1 MLVAASFGQPVEWLA
16 IAGGAAVGAFV
27 FGLAA
32 QLLCRATTGKKLPPF
47 PLLTVRILGGVVAG
61 VLTAMCV
68 LSGGGNGLW
77 PFGGPGG
84 PGDHTGPTANSDQK
98 PRPADAR
105 RSEPHPARHTADK
118 EIPTPAKPENTMRV
132 EVLTAGM
139 LDEPARSQ
147 ALAERRHYRL
157 PDSTDSKALH
167 TLEEVEDAIQKRR
180 DKNPPLQLLSITG
193 PDQGAG
199 WVAPLKDWAEERHI
213 KVRTDSVVKYARR
226 RPRRPPRGAVRPAGR
241 RQVVAPGGAA
251 ASRRRLAA
259 SAQRPHRRSV
269 AEPSSNC
276 TEPSTA
282 GRR

>member
-1 MLVAASFGQPVEWLA
+1 M
-16 IAGGAAVGAFV
+16 
-27 FGLAA
+27 
-32 QLLCRATTGKKLPPF
+32 
-47 PLLTVRILGGVVAG
+47 AG

-84 PGDHTGPTANSDQK
+84 TGDHTGPTANSDQK
-98 PRPADAR
+98 PNPPTPAEVNPTPPVTP
-105 RSEPHPARHTADK
+105 SDK

-193 PDQGAG
+193 PDQSAG
-199 WVAPLKDWAEERHI
+199 WVAPLKDWAEARHI
-213 KVRTDSVVKYARR
+213 KVRTDSW
-226 RPRRPPRGAVRPAGR
+226 
-241 RQVVAPGGAA
+241 
-251 ASRRRLAA
+251 
-259 SAQRPHRRSV
+259 
-269 AEPSSNC
+269 
-276 TEPSTA
+276 
-282 GRR
+282 